1 MAGLNRKGYEEI
13 FWCNEN
19 DLHLILIWI
28 WINYMSVCICQNLSK
43 MYYLCISL
51 YVGFLV
57 AQLVKNLLSIW
68 ETWFRSLDWKDP
80 LEKERLTSPVFWPRE
95 FHGLY
100 SAWGGRVGHN

>member
-80 LEKERLTSPVFWPRE
+80 LEKEMTTHFSALVWKIPWTEEPGRL
-95 FHGLY
+95 
-100 SAWGGRVGHN
+100 